1 MKINPIIPFTVAAL
15 ALTPMSLIAADDGHD
30 VSDSATREAPAEHKL
45 GSYTLVADALFK
57 DDLAAAQKAAADMV
71 KQDKDNAMAKHAQ
84 AIADSKS
91 LADARKH
98 FDALS
103 KIAIPV
109 AKKEKVM
116 HVAHCPMALD
126 GKGADW
132 LQEKNDVIKN
142 PYMGQKMPNCGEF
155 TK

>member
-1 MKINPIIPFTVAAL
+1 MKMNSMIPFAVAAL
-15 ALTPMSLIAADDGHD
+15 AQTPMALAAADDGHD
-30 VSDSATREAPAEHKL
+30 HPGSAAHEAPAGQKL
-45 GSYTLVADALFK
+45 GAYTLVADALFK
-57 DDLAAAQKAAADMV
+57 DDLAAAQKAAAGMV
-71 KQDKDNAMAKHAQ
+71 KQDKDSLMAKHAQ

-103 KIAIPV
+103 KIAIPI
-109 AKKEKVM
+109 AKKEKIM
-116 HVAHCPMALD
+116 HVAHCPMAMD

-142 PYMGQKMPNCGEF
+142 PYMGQKMPKCGEF